1 VSRPLTRLLGVVAA
15 VWPGEPTASP
25 ELCRAIRF
33 LIDETTLVR
42 ADGTTPAGTDGT
54 TSARGDETTPAPTD
68 ETARLIVAAGYVA
81 AVCVGTAATGVVCV
95 AWLAVGAPA
104 WTAVTPVVV
113 ALTTAHTVHRVPVWL
128 ATFRRTRALGAAAT
142 LVGLVA
148 VRLRLGAPPE
158 RAAAFAG
165 RVGEGPLA
173 ASLARHVDAA
183 RATPGTGLDEWAAD
197 WRPWF
202 PALDRSVALL
212 LAATDAPPGLRE
224 QTLDRAVGAVGDAV
238 ETRAASFAA
247 AIRGPVTALYAG
259 GVLLPLALVGAVPAA
274 AVAGLPVGRIGFVV
288 VYDLV
293 LPAAVTVASAWI
305 LLDRPVAFPPPRLP
319 RTHPSLPPT
328 RRRTVLA
335 AVGGVTTGWIA
346 ATVTVGGW
354 AAAPAAVGFGVGWAS
369 LARFRPTRSL
379 RARVVE
385 LERGLP
391 DALALV
397 GRRVAGGAA
406 VETAVATAGERLPGA
421 VGEAFAAAGRRRRT
435 LGVDVERAFCGDA
448 GPFVRTPTATGRAA
462 ATLLAVAAAAG
473 SPAGEL
479 LTTEAER
486 LDTLRDHERRARRAV
501 ATVTDTVEQTAA
513 VFGPLVGG
521 ATVALASG
529 LDGLSAASA
538 VGDGTTLS
546 AATVGSAVGV
556 YVLVLAVVLP
566 TLAVGLR
573 AGLDR
578 SRVGYRVG
586 RSLTAA
592 TATFLAATWV
602 TGLLV

>member
-1 VSRPLTRLLGVVAA
+1 VSRSLLRLLAVVAA
-15 VWPGEPTASP
+15 VWPREPTAST
-25 ELCRAIRF
+25 ELCRAVRF
-33 LIDETTLVR
+33 LAGGTTTVESDGAAPTGADETTSTRV
-42 ADGTTPAGTDGT
+42 
-54 TSARGDETTPAPTD
+54 DETTSTRVD
-68 ETARLIVAAGYVA
+68 ETADLVVAVGYVTGVCAGTLAAGA
-81 AVCVGTAATGVVCV
+81 VCV
-95 AWLAVGAPA
+95 AWVTTEAPA
-104 WTAVTPVVV
+104 WTVVTPAVVG
-113 ALTTAHTVHRVPVWL
+113 LTTTHTVHRVPVWV
-128 ATFRRTRALGAAAT
+128 ATFRRTRALGTAAT

-173 ASLARHVDAA
+173 GSLARHADAA
-183 RATPGTGLDEWAAD
+183 QATAGTGLDEWAAD

-212 LAATDAPPGLRE
+212 LAATDAPPGLRG
-224 QTLDRAVGAVGDAV
+224 QTLDRAVAAVGDAV

-247 AIRGPVTALYAG
+247 SIRGPVTALYAG
-259 GVLLPLALVGAVPAA
+259 CVLLPLALVGAVPAA
-274 AVAGLPVGRIGFVV
+274 SVAGLPVGPVGFVV
-288 VYDLV
+288 VYDLL
-293 LPAAVTVASAWI
+293 LPAVVVVASAWT

-319 RTHPSLPPT
+319 RTHPSLPST

-335 AVGGVTTGWIA
+335 AVGGATTGWLVATVAVGEWAAVPA
-346 ATVTVGGW
+346 AT
-354 AAAPAAVGFGVGWAS
+354 GFGLGWAS
-369 LARFRPTRSL
+369 LARFRPTQSL
-379 RARVVE
+379 RTRVVE
-385 LERGLP
+385 LEHGLP

-406 VETAVATAGERLPGA
+406 VERAVATAGERLPGP

-448 GPFVRTPTATGRAA
+448 GPFVRTPTATGRAT
-462 ATLLAVAAAAG
+462 ATLLAVAAEAG
-473 SPAGEL
+473 PPAGEL

-501 ATVTDTVEQTAA
+501 TTVTDTLEQTAA

-546 AATVGSAVGV
+546 AATVGGAVGV

-586 RSLTAA
+586 RSLTVA

>member
-1 VSRPLTRLLGVVAA
+1 MTGRRPWWRLAVVAA
-15 VWPGEPTASP
+15 TAWPWESTTSP
-25 ELCRAIRF
+25 ELRRAIRF
-33 LIDETTLVR
+33 L
-42 ADGTTPAGTDGT
+42 AGGATPARA
-54 TSARGDETTPAPTD
+54 S
-68 ETARLIVAAGYVA
+68 ETARTVVAAGYVA
-81 AVCVGTAATGVVCV
+81 AVCAGTVAAS
-95 AWLAVGAPA
+95 
-104 WTAVTPVVV
+104 VV
-113 ALTTAHTVHRVPVWL
+113 ALAWVTVGVPAWSVVTPGIVGLAVAHAIHRAPVWL
-128 ATFRRTRALGAAAT
+128 ATFRRTRAIGAAAT
-142 LVGLVA
+142 VVGLVA
-148 VRLRLGAPPE
+148 VRLRLGASPE

-165 RVGEGPLA
+165 RAGEGPLA

-183 RATPGTGLDEWAAD
+183 RSTPGTGLDEWADD

-224 QTLDRAVGAVGDAV
+224 RTLDRAVAAVGDAV

-247 AIRGPVTALYAG
+247 SIRGPVTALYAG

-274 AVAGLPVGRIGFVV
+274 SVAGLPVGPVGFVV
-288 VYDLV
+288 VYDLF
-293 LPAAVTVASAWI
+293 LPAVVVVASAWI

-319 RTHPSLPPT
+319 RDHPALPST
-328 RRRTVLA
+328 RRRTALAGTGGAAAGWLSATVAVGEWAAPLA
-335 AVGGVTTGWIA
+335 AI
-346 ATVTVGGW
+346 
-354 AAAPAAVGFGVGWAS
+354 GVGSGSAL

-379 RARVVE
+379 RARVTE

-397 GRRVAGGAA
+397 GRRVAGGTV
-406 VETAVATAGERLPGA
+406 VETAVGRAGERLPGP
-421 VGEAFAAAGRRRRT
+421 VGEAFAAASRRRRT
-435 LGVDVERAFCGDA
+435 LGVDVERAFRGEA
-448 GPFVRTPTATGRAA
+448 GPFVQTPTATGRAT

-473 SPAGEL
+473 PPAGEL

-486 LDTLRDHERRARRAV
+486 LDTLRAHERQARRAV
-501 ATVTDTVEQTAA
+501 ATVTDTLEQTAA
-513 VFGPLVGG
+513 LFGPLVGG

-529 LDGLSAASA
+529 LDGLGATSA
-538 VGDGTTLS
+538 VGDGQALS
-546 AATVGSAVGV
+546 AATVGSGVGV
-556 YVLVLAVVLP
+556 YVLVLAVTLP

-586 RSLTAA
+586 RSLLTA
-592 TATFLAATWV
+592 TATFLAAAWT

>member
-1 VSRPLTRLLGVVAA
+1 VTGRRRWWWVGAVAA

-25 ELCRAIRF
+25 ELRRAIRF
-33 LIDETTLVR
+33 L
-42 ADGTTPAGTDGT
+42 AGGATPGQTA
-54 TSARGDETTPAPTD
+54 
-68 ETARLIVAAGYVA
+68 ETARTVVAAGYVA
-81 AVCVGTAATGVVCV
+81 AICAGTVAVGVVSL
-95 AWLAVGAPA
+95 AWVTVGVPA
-104 WTAVTPVVV
+104 WSVAGPAVVGLGV
-113 ALTTAHTVHRVPVWL
+113 AHTVHRAPVWL
-128 ATFRRTRALGAAAT
+128 ATFRRTRALGATAT
-142 LVGLVA
+142 VVGLVV
-148 VRLRLGAPPE
+148 VRLRLGASPE

-165 RVGEGPLA
+165 RTGEGPLA
-173 ASLARHVDAA
+173 ASLARHADAA
-183 RATPGTGLDEWAAD
+183 RATPGTGLDEWADD

-212 LAATDAPPGLRE
+212 LAAADAPPGLRE
-224 QTLDRAVGAVGDAV
+224 RTLDRAVAAVGDAV

-247 AIRGPVTALYAG
+247 SIRGPVTALYAG

-274 AVAGLPVGRIGFVV
+274 SVAGLPVGPVGFLV
-288 VYDLV
+288 VYDLL
-293 LPAAVTVASAWI
+293 LPAAVVIASAWI

-319 RTHPSLPPT
+319 RDHPALPST
-328 RRRTVLA
+328 RRRSALA
-335 AVGGVTTGWIA
+335 GVTGATAGWLA
-346 ATVTVGGW
+346 ATVAVGGW
-354 AAAPAAVGFGVGWAS
+354 AGPPAAVGFGCGS
-369 LARFRPTRSL
+369 TLLARFRPTRSL
-379 RARVVE
+379 RARVTE

-397 GRRVAGGAA
+397 GRRVAGGTA
-406 VETAVATAGERLPGA
+406 VERAVDTAGERLPGP
-421 VGEAFAAAGRRRRT
+421 VGEAFAAASRRRQT
-435 LGVDVERAFCGDA
+435 LGVDVERAFCGEC

-462 ATLLAVAAAAG
+462 ATLLAVAAGAG
-473 SPAGEL
+473 TPAGEL

-501 ATVTDTVEQTAA
+501 ATVTDTLEQTAA
-513 VFGPLVGG
+513 LFGPLVGG

-538 VGDGTTLS
+538 VGDGEPLS
-546 AATVGSAVGV
+546 AATVGSGVGV
-556 YVLVLAVVLP
+556 YVLVLAVTLP

-586 RSLTAA
+586 RSLVTAQ
-592 TATFLAATWV
+592 ATFLAAAWV